1 MLILD
6 FDPVEVNRIVAQ
18 VSRHFKRK
26 MPKTPERQAAEANF
40 ACPLVRISFGTVAE
54 RTTIGP
60 HEKTAG
66 TPLMTRTS
74 GHFCGSAQVKG

>member
-6 FDPVEVNRIVAQ
+6 FDPVGVNLIVAQ
-18 VSRHFKRK
+18 VSMHFKRK
-26 MPKTPERQAAEANF
+26 MPKTPERHATEAIS
-40 ACPLVRISFGTVAE
+40 ARPPVRISLGAVAE
-54 RTTIGP
+54 RTIIGS

-66 TPLMTRTS
+66 TPRMARTS